1 MEVYSTEEQQIE
13 AIKRWL
19 KENGKST
26 AITLILVLAGV
37 GGWQYYQKSVQ
48 VEKEQVS
55 LAYTQAI
62 EKLNTDMSEA
72 PAVTD
77 FIKANDASEYA
88 VMAAMELAKVYIDH
102 GKLDEA
108 VQQLMWA
115 AKSTQDEMLSAL
127 IHSRLARIYA
137 QQKEYVKA
145 NEELSLITA
154 KAWQGR
160 VAELKGDFLLRQGD
174 ADAARAEY
182 IKAQE
187 LGVTGTIQMKIDDL
201 AK

>member
-26 AITLILVLAGV
+26 AISIILVLAGV
-37 GGWQYYQKSVQ
+37 GGWQYYQKAVQ
-48 VEKEQVS
+48 AEKEQVS

-62 EKLNTDMSEA
+62 EKLNADMSEA
-72 PAVTD
+72 SAVTD
-77 FIKANDASEYA
+77 FIQANDASEYA

-108 VQQLMWA
+108 VQQLIWA
-115 AKSTQDEMLSAL
+115 EKSTEDEMLGAL

-137 QQKEYVKA
+137 QQKDYAKA
-145 NEELSLITA
+145 NEELSLITT

>member
-1 MEVYSTEEQQIE
+1 MEVYSTEEQQVE

-26 AITLILVLAGV
+26 AASIILVLAAV

-48 VEKEQVS
+48 AEKEQVS
-55 LAYTQAI
+55 LAYTQAV

-72 PAVTD
+72 SAVTD

-88 VMAAMELAKVYIDH
+88 VMAAMELAKVYVDH
-102 GKLDEA
+102 SKLDEA
-108 VQQLMWA
+108 VEQLIWA
-115 AKSTQDEMLSAL
+115 EKNTQDEMLSAL

-137 QQKEYVKA
+137 QQKAYEKA

-174 ADAARAEY
+174 AEAARIEY